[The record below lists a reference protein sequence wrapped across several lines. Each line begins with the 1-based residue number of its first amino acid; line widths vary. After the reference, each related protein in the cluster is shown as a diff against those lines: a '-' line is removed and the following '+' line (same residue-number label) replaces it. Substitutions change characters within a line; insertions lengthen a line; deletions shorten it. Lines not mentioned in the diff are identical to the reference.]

1 MGCVFF
7 IDVLFVCVKDEI
19 VWVYELEILWLV
31 MGIGILGVY
40 LFVWVFGDVVLVV
53 IYIDELRLFRWDR
66 YLDVDLF

>member
-19 VWVYELEILWLV
+19 VWLYELEILWLV
-31 MGIGILGVY
+31 MGIGILGVC